1 MKSFKEVFEAVK
13 LHLES
18 QVSEQAANLWI
29 KPLQFVDFD
38 DETMIIDCGDNFV
51 KNIVISKYAD
61 AWQKAFNEVFGFDI
75 NITFINS
82 DERSVYITN
91 SEKENHTVKIDP
103 ERETFDN
110 FVVGPSN
117 KFAHAAACA
126 VAANPGNN
134 SISGGINYN
143 PLFIYGNSGLG
154 KTHLLNAIANEIK
167 DKDPNINIVF
177 VHAEEFTNDFIQHLS
192 NKTTSL
198 FHEKYRNADI
208 LIVDDIQFLAG
219 KIQTQ
224 EEFFHT
230 INNYIIND
238 KQIILSSD
246 RPPKDIQT
254 LADRI
259 RNRIEAGLLADIQ
272 PPELETRIAIINHKC
287 KSYGLELNEDIVIFI
302 AEKVKNNIRQLE
314 GVVKKISAYKNL
326 DPDMQITIGEVQ
338 SIIKD
343 IITSNQPVPQLT
355 EKIIFEVS
363 RNYNVSID
371 DLLSKKRDTNISNP
385 RQIAMYIIRNVTDM
399 TFQEIGAKFDRHY
412 ATVIHSIQ
420 NVEDRI
426 KFDSSLKAQISD
438 IIKNVKDE

>member
-1 MKSFKEVFEAVK
+1 MKSFEEVFETVK
-13 LHLES
+13 NHLK
-18 QVSEQAANLWI
+18 SEISETAANLWVE
-29 KPLQFVDFD
+29 PLHFVYL
-38 DETMIIDCGDNFV
+38 DEETVVINCGDAFI
-51 KNIVISKYAD
+51 KKIVLDKYSD
-61 AWQKAFNEVFGFDI
+61 AWLKAFEEVLGFSVEI
-75 NITFINS
+75 KFIDS
-82 DERSVYITN
+82 DELSYYLAKK
-91 SEKENHTVKIDP
+91 EKAKNTVKIDP
-103 ERETFDN
+103 EKETFDN

-126 VAANPGNN
+126 VAANPGGKLLN
-134 SISGGINYN
+134 GGMNYN

-154 KTHLLNAIANEIK
+154 KTHLLNAIANEVRNNN
-167 DKDPNINIVF
+167 PTANIVF
-177 VHAEEFTNDFIQHLS
+177 VHAEGFTNDFIQHLS
-192 NKTTSL
+192 DKTTAL

-230 INNYIIND
+230 IDNYIIND

-272 PPELETRIAIINHKC
+272 PPELETRIAIIKHKC
-287 KSYGLELNEDIVIFI
+287 QAYDLEIPEDIIIYI

-314 GVVKKISAYKNL
+314 GVVKKINAYKQLN
-326 DPDMQITIGEVQ
+326 PDMEININEVQ
-338 SIIKD
+338 SIIKV
-343 IITSNQPVPQLT
+343 INTNNQPVPQLT
-355 EKIIFEVS
+355 EKIILEVS

-371 DLLSKKRDTNISNP
+371 DILSTKRDTNISNP
-385 RQIAMYIIRNVTDM
+385 RQIAMYIIRNVTGM
-399 TFQEIGAKFDRHY
+399 TFQEIGAKFNRHY

-420 NVEDRI
+420 NIEDRI
-426 KFDSSLKAQISD
+426 ETDSSLKAQISD
-438 IIKNVKDE
+438 IIKNVKDL